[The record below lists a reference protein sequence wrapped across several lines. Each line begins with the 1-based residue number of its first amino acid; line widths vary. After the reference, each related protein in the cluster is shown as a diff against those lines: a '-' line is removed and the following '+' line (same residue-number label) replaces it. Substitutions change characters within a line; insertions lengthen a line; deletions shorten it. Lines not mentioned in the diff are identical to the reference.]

1 MRVRYGGGHMLSCCK
16 QTEGGEGKLK
26 GSVDLR
32 FAHAVGG
39 SSTVLPVAGGLLV
52 VGGAVVVEMLGWRQ
66 ALLLVCWQIS
76 GQESAREAN
85 GTFPQPE

>member
-1 MRVRYGGGHMLSCCK
+1 MRVRYGDGHMPFCCK
-16 QTEGGEGKLK
+16 QTEGGEGELK

-52 VGGAVVVEMLGWRQ
+52 VGGAVVVEMLSDMKTAVGVVAQ
-66 ALLLVCWQIS
+66 SL
-76 GQESAREAN
+76 G
-85 GTFPQPE
+85 

>member
-1 MRVRYGGGHMLSCCK
+1 MHVRYGGGRGHMPSCCK
-16 QTEGGEGKLK
+16 QTEGGEGELK

-52 VGGAVVVEMLGWRQ
+52 VGGAVVVKMLGWRQ
-66 ALLLVCWQIS
+66 ALLLVCRQRQSS
-76 GQESAREAN
+76 GQESARE
-85 GTFPQPE
+85 G